1 MSSPPVPDAA
11 QQPPYA
17 VLDLDG
23 VLADVRHRLHL
34 VRTKPKRWDDFFDAA
49 EADQVLPEGRATAD
63 RLAADHVIAY
73 VSGRP
78 ERCRAATEK
87 WLADNGFPAGA
98 VHLRPNDD
106 RRPARLVKVAVVRR
120 LARERPV
127 AVIVDD
133 DVRVTAA
140 LQEAGFAVVLA
151 DWMAEQP
158 GLFDPY
164 SPDAS

>member
-1 MSSPPVPDAA
+1 VPSPDAREA
-11 QQPPYA
+11 APPLPYA

-23 VLADVRHRLHL
+23 VLADVRHRLPL
-34 VRTKPKRWDDFFDAA
+34 VRSKPKRWDDFFDAA
-49 EADQVLPEGRATAD
+49 DADPVLPEGRATAD
-63 RLAADHVIAY
+63 RLAANHVIAY

-78 ERCRAATEK
+78 ERCRPATEK

-98 VHLRPNDD
+98 VYLRPDDD

-140 LQEAGFAVVLA
+140 LREAGFAVVLA

-164 SPDAS
+164 SPEAL

>member
-1 MSSPPVPDAA
+1 M
-11 QQPPYA
+11 
-17 VLDLDG
+17 LDLDG
-23 VLADVRHRLHL
+23 VLADVRHRLPL
-34 VRTKPKRWDDFFDAA
+34 VRTKPKRWDAFFDAA
-49 EADQVLPEGRATAD
+49 EADPVLPEGRATAD

-87 WLADNGFPAGA
+87 WLADNGFPAGT
-98 VHLRPNDD
+98 VYLRPDDD

-164 SPDAS
+164 SPEAP

>member
-1 MSSPPVPDAA
+1 MSAPNPREAA
-11 QQPPYA
+11 PELPFA

-23 VLADVRHRLHL
+23 VLADVRHRLPL

-49 EADQVLPEGRATAD
+49 EADPVLPEGRATAD
-63 RLAADHVIAY
+63 RLAVDHVIAY

-87 WLADNGFPAGA
+87 WLEDNGFPAGP
-98 VHLRPNDD
+98 VYLRPDDD

-164 SPDAS
+164 SPEAS

>member
-1 MSSPPVPDAA
+1 MSSPAAADAA
-11 QQPPYA
+11 PQRPYA
-17 VLDLDG
+17 VLDVDG
-23 VLADVRHRLHL
+23 VLADVRHRLPL
-34 VRTKPKRWDDFFDAA
+34 VRSKPKRWDDFFDAA
-49 EADQVLPEGRATAD
+49 DADPVLPEGRALAGQ
-63 RLAADHVIAY
+63 LAADHVIAY

-87 WLADNGFPAGA
+87 WLADNGFPAGS
-98 VHLRPNDD
+98 VHLRPDDD

-164 SPDAS
+164 SPEAS

>member
-1 MSSPPVPDAA
+1 VSSPAVADPAP
-11 QQPPYA
+11 QRPYA

-34 VRTKPKRWDDFFDAA
+34 LRTKPKRWDDFFDAA
-49 EADQVLPEGRATAD
+49 EADQVLPEGRAAAD
-63 RLAADHVIAY
+63 RLAADHVLAY

-87 WLADNGFPAGA
+87 WLSHNGFPAGA
-98 VHLRPNDD
+98 VYLRPDDD
-106 RRPARLVKVAVVRR
+106 RRPARLVKVAVVQR

-164 SPDAS
+164 SPYAS

>member
-1 MSSPPVPDAA
+1 MPAPDPDEAA
-11 QQPPYA
+11 PAPPYA

-34 VRTKPKRWDDFFDAA
+34 VRTRPKRWDDFFDAA
-49 EADQVLPEGRATAD
+49 PADPVLPEGRATAD
-63 RLAADHVIAY
+63 RLAANHVIAY

-87 WLADNGFPAGA
+87 WLADHGLPAGA
-98 VHLRPNDD
+98 VYLRPEGD

-120 LARERPV
+120 LARERRV
-127 AVIVDD
+127 AVVVDD
-133 DVRVTAA
+133 DVRVTAG
-140 LQEAGFAVVLA
+140 LQEAGFTVLLA

-164 SPDAS
+164 APGEP

>member
-11 QQPPYA
+11 QHPPYA

>member
-1 MSSPPVPDAA
+1 MSSPAAADAA
-11 QQPPYA
+11 PQRPYA
-17 VLDLDG
+17 VLDVDG
-23 VLADVRHRLHL
+23 VLADVRHRLPL
-34 VRTKPKRWDDFFDAA
+34 VRSKPKRWDDFFDAA
-49 EADQVLPEGRATAD
+49 HADPVLPEGRTLAEQ
-63 RLAADHVIAY
+63 LAAGHVIAY

-87 WLADNGFPAGA
+87 WLADHGFPPGR
-98 VHLRPNDD
+98 VYLRPDDD

-133 DVRVTAA
+133 DLPVVSA
-140 LQEAGFAVVLA
+140 LRAAGFTVELA
-151 DWMAEQP
+151 EWMAEQP

-164 SPDAS
+164 SPQAP